1 MYEILSEI
9 LKLAK
14 SELNENKNIGYT
26 MPDGKH
32 HLFIWVDDSLGGDD
46 LYYVIEPNKVVNGA
60 HEPIGDNSAATY
72 NDFSELLLNI
82 VWVIERYF

>member
-1 MYEILSEI
+1 MYEVFSEI

-14 SELNENKNIGYT
+14 TELNENESIGYT

-32 HLFIWVDDSLGGDD
+32 HLFIWVDDSGGEDD
-46 LYYVIEPNKVVNGA
+46 LYYIIEPNKVVDGA
-60 HEPIGDNSAATY
+60 HEPIGDNGSATY
-72 NDFSELLLNI
+72 NYFSELLLES